1 MTNLQSRSQLNFGIM
16 ILDGIAGY
24 GECTTMTLTLP
35 GVRPFGPSPPIP
47 TPDRWRCMHS
57 HDEFWLQLHDLESN
71 LNSDDL
77 PVENKAEKL
86 GGYLVQYPPVARQ
99 QIEC

>member
-1 MTNLQSRSQLNFGIM
+1 
-16 ILDGIAGY
+16 
-24 GECTTMTLTLP
+24 
-35 GVRPFGPSPPIP
+35 
-47 TPDRWRCMHS
+47 MHS
-57 HDEFWLQLHDLESN
+57 NDEFWLQLHDLESN

>member
-1 MTNLQSRSQLNFGIM
+1 
-16 ILDGIAGY
+16 
-24 GECTTMTLTLP
+24 
-35 GVRPFGPSPPIP
+35 
-47 TPDRWRCMHS
+47 MHS

-86 GGYLVQYPPVARQ
+86 VGYLVQYPPVARQ
-99 QIEC
+99 QIEEEFAYVMRVFTALSAAIAKSPPSKYGKPQA